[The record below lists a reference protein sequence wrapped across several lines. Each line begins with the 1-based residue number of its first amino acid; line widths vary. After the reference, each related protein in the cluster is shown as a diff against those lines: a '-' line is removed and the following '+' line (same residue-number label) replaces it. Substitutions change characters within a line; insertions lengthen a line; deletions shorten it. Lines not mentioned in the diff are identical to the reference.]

1 MDILAF
7 VIFTPVLA
15 FIAML
20 IDVDFAQQGVYV
32 RIANWWDSRRSAK

>member
-1 MDILAF
+1 MDISAF

-20 IDVDFAQQGVYV
+20 IDVELYYAGVYV
-32 RIANWWDSRRSAK
+32 QIRNWWDSRRSAK